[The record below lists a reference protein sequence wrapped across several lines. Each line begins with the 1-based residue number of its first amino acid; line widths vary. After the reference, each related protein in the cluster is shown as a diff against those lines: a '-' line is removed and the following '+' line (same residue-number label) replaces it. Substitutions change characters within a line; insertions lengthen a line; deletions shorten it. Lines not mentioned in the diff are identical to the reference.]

1 MNLKAIITAALVI
14 GTSTVALAQP
24 AQGGVQVTN
33 DSSFQER
40 DHRDHREPM
49 PAPAPYRPV
58 YQPPVVVAPQ
68 LHVIANTTLTYGAD
82 RIWMRTQ
89 PLSMIKLQ
97 AIKGRT
103 QVSSIAIKFANGRTQ
118 WVQENKL
125 LTQSSC
131 IDIDLD
137 GNVRNV
143 TGITIYGQGGAR
155 SQFQVLGA

>member
-24 AQGGVQVTN
+24 AQGGVQVSN
-33 DSSFQER
+33 ESSFQV
-40 DHRDHREPM
+40 RDHREPM
-49 PAPAPYRPV
+49 PTPAPYRR
-58 YQPPVVVAPQ
+58 
-68 LHVIANTTLTYGAD
+68 HVIANTKLTNGAD

-89 PLSMIKLQ
+89 ALSTIKLQ

-103 QVSSIAIKFANGRTQ
+103 NVTHVAIKFANGRTQ
-118 WVQENKL
+118 IVQENKM

-131 IDIDLD
+131 IDIDLA

-143 TGITIYGQGGAR
+143 TGITIFGQGGAR

>member
-24 AQGGVQVTN
+24 AQGGVQVSN
-33 DSSFQER
+33 ESSFQV
-40 DHRDHREPM
+40 RDHREPM
-49 PAPAPYRPV
+49 PTPAPYRPV
-58 YQPPVVVAPQ
+58 YQAPIVIAPQ
-68 LHVIANTTLTYGAD
+68 LHVIANTKLTNGKD
-82 RIWMRTQ
+82 KIWMRTQ
-89 PLSMIKLQ
+89 ALSTIKLQ

-103 QVSSIAIKFANGRTQ
+103 NVTEVAIKFANGRTQ
-118 WVQENKL
+118 IVQENKM

-131 IDIDLD
+131 IDIDLA

-143 TGITIYGQGGAR
+143 TGITIFGQGGAR

>member
-24 AQGGVQVTN
+24 AQGGVQVSN
-33 DSSFQER
+33 ESSFQV
-40 DHRDHREPM
+40 RDHREPM
-49 PAPAPYRPV
+49 PTPAPYRPV
-58 YQPPVVVAPQ
+58 YQPPIVVAPQ
-68 LHVIANTTLTYGAD
+68 LHVIANTKLTNGAD

-89 PLSMIKLQ
+89 PLRTIKLQ

-103 QVSSIAIKFANGRTQ
+103 DVTQVAIKFANGRTQ
-118 WVQENKL
+118 LVQENKM

-131 IDIDLD
+131 IDIDLA

-143 TGITIYGQGGAR
+143 TGITIFGQGGAR

>member
-24 AQGGVQVTN
+24 AQGGVQVSN
-33 DSSFQER
+33 ESSFQV
-40 DHRDHREPM
+40 RDHREPM
-49 PAPAPYRPV
+49 PTPAPYRPV
-58 YQPPVVVAPQ
+58 YQPAPVVAQ
-68 LHVIANTTLTYGAD
+68 LHVIANTKLTNGAD

-89 PLSMIKLQ
+89 ALSTIKLQ

-103 QVSSIAIKFANGRTQ
+103 NVTEVAIKFANGRTQ
-118 WVQENKL
+118 IVQENKM

-131 IDIDLD
+131 IDIDLA

-143 TGITIYGQGGAR
+143 TGITIFGQGGAR

>member
-24 AQGGVQVTN
+24 AQGGVQVSN
-33 DSSFQER
+33 ESSFQV
-40 DHRDHREPM
+40 RDHREPM
-49 PAPAPYRPV
+49 PTPAPYRPV
-58 YQPPVVVAPQ
+58 YQPAPVVAPR
-68 LHVIANTTLTYGAD
+68 LHVIANTKLTSGAD

-89 PLSMIKLQ
+89 ALSTIKLQ

-103 QVSSIAIKFANGRTQ
+103 NVTQVAIKFANGRTQ
-118 WVQENKL
+118 IVQENKM

-131 IDIDLD
+131 IDIDLA

-143 TGITIYGQGGAR
+143 TGITIFGQGGAR

>member
-24 AQGGVQVTN
+24 AQGGVQVSN
-33 DSSFQER
+33 ESSFQV
-40 DHRDHREPM
+40 RDHREPM
-49 PAPAPYRPV
+49 PTPAPYRPV
-58 YQPPVVVAPQ
+58 YQPPIVIAPQ
-68 LHVIANTTLTYGAD
+68 LHVIANTKLTNGKD
-82 RIWMRTQ
+82 KIWMRTQ
-89 PLSMIKLQ
+89 ALSTIKLQ

-103 QVSSIAIKFANGRTQ
+103 NVTEVAIKFANGRTQ
-118 WVQENKL
+118 IVQENKM

-131 IDIDLD
+131 IDIDLA

-143 TGITIYGQGGAR
+143 TGITIFGQGGAR

>member
-24 AQGGVQVTN
+24 AQGGVQVSN
-33 DSSFQER
+33 ESSFQV
-40 DHRDHREPM
+40 RDHREPM
-49 PAPAPYRPV
+49 PTPAPYRPV

-68 LHVIANTTLTYGAD
+68 LHVIANTKLTNGAD
-82 RIWMRTQ
+82 KIWMRTQ
-89 PLSMIKLQ
+89 ALSTIKLE

-103 QVSSIAIKFANGRTQ
+103 DVTQVAIKFANGRTQ
-118 WVQENKL
+118 IVRENKM

-131 IDIDLD
+131 IDIDLA

-143 TGITIYGQGGAR
+143 TGITIFGQGGAR

>member
-1 MNLKAIITAALVI
+1 MNPKAIITAALVI

-24 AQGGVQVTN
+24 AQGGVQVSDN
-33 DSSFQER
+33 DDSSFQV
-40 DHRDHREPM
+40 RDHREPM

-68 LHVIANTTLTYGAD
+68 LHVIANAKLTNGKD

-89 PLSMIKLQ
+89 PLSTIKLQ

-103 QVSSIAIKFANGRTQ
+103 NITEVAIKFANGRTQ
-118 WVQENKL
+118 IIQENKM

-131 IDIDLD
+131 IDIDLN
-137 GNVRNV
+137 GHVRNV
-143 TGITIYGQGGAR
+143 TGITI
-155 SQFQVLGA
+155 

>member
-1 MNLKAIITAALVI
+1 MNLKAILTAALVI

-24 AQGGVQVTN
+24 AQGGVQVSN
-33 DSSFQER
+33 ESSFQV
-40 DHRDHREPM
+40 RDHREPM
-49 PAPAPYRPV
+49 PMPAPYRPV
-58 YQPPVVVAPQ
+58 YQPPIVVAPQ
-68 LHVIANTTLTYGAD
+68 LHVIANTKLTNGAD

-89 PLSMIKLQ
+89 ALHTIKLE

-103 QVSSIAIKFANGRTQ
+103 DVTEVAIKFANGRTRL
-118 WVQENKL
+118 VQENKM

-131 IDIDLD
+131 IDIDLA

-143 TGITIYGQGGAR
+143 TGITIFGQGGAR

>member
-14 GTSTVALAQP
+14 GTSTVALASP
-24 AQGGVQVTN
+24 AQGGVQVTAN
-33 DSSFQER
+33 SSFQV
-40 DHRDHREPM
+40 RDHREPM

-58 YQPPVVVAPQ
+58 YQPPIVVAPQ
-68 LHVIANTTLTYGAD
+68 LHVIANTKLTNGAD
-82 RIWMRTQ
+82 KIWMRTQ
-89 PLSMIKLQ
+89 ALSTIKLQ

-103 QVSSIAIKFANGRTQ
+103 NVTQVAIKFANGRTQ
-118 WVQENKL
+118 IVQENKM

-131 IDIDLD
+131 IDIDLQ

-143 TGITIYGQGGAR
+143 TGITIFGQGGAR

>member
-14 GTSTVALAQP
+14 STSTVALAQP
-24 AQGGVQVTN
+24 ARGGVQVSN
-33 DSSFQER
+33 ESSFQV
-40 DHRDHREPM
+40 RDHREPM
-49 PAPAPYRPV
+49 PTPAPYRPV
-58 YQPPVVVAPQ
+58 YQPPVLVAPQ
-68 LHVIANTTLTYGAD
+68 LHVIANTKLTNGAD

-89 PLSMIKLQ
+89 ALSTIKLQ

-103 QVSSIAIKFANGRTQ
+103 NVTQVAIKFANGRTQ
-118 WVQENKL
+118 IVQENKM

-131 IDIDLD
+131 IDIDLA

-143 TGITIYGQGGAR
+143 TGITIFGQGGAR

>member
-24 AQGGVQVTN
+24 AQGGVQVSN
-33 DSSFQER
+33 ERSFQV
-40 DHRDHREPM
+40 RDHREPM
-49 PAPAPYRPV
+49 PTPAPVSSYRPV

-68 LHVIANTTLTYGAD
+68 LHVIANTKLTNGAD

-89 PLSMIKLQ
+89 ALSTIKLQ

-103 QVSSIAIKFANGRTQ
+103 NVTQVAIQFANGRTQ
-118 WVQENKL
+118 IVQENKM

-131 IDIDLD
+131 IDIDLA

-143 TGITIYGQGGAR
+143 TGITIFGQGGAR

>member
-24 AQGGVQVTN
+24 AQGGVQVSN
-33 DSSFQER
+33 ESSFQV
-40 DHRDHREPM
+40 RDHREPM
-49 PAPAPYRPV
+49 PTPAPYRPV
-58 YQPPVVVAPQ
+58 FQPPVVVAPQ
-68 LHVIANTTLTYGAD
+68 LHVIANTKLTNGAD

-89 PLSMIKLQ
+89 ALSTIKLQ

-103 QVSSIAIKFANGRTQ
+103 DVTQVAIKFANGRTQ
-118 WVQENKL
+118 IVQENKM

-131 IDIDLD
+131 IDIDLA

-143 TGITIYGQGGAR
+143 TGITIFGQGGAR
-155 SQFQVLGA
+155 SQFEVLGA

>member
-1 MNLKAIITAALVI
+1 MNLKAIITTALVI
-14 GTSTVALAQP
+14 GTSTVALARP
-24 AQGGVQVTN
+24 AQGGVQVSDN
-33 DSSFQER
+33 DDSSFQVR
-40 DHRDHREPM
+40 DHRD
-49 PAPAPYRPV
+49 APQPYRPV

-68 LHVIANTTLTYGAD
+68 LHVIANAKLTNGKD

-89 PLSMIKLQ
+89 PLSTIKLQ

-103 QVSSIAIKFANGRTQ
+103 NITEVAIKFANGRTQ
-118 WVQENKL
+118 FIQENKM

-137 GNVRNV
+137 GHVRNV
-143 TGITIYGQGGAR
+143 TGITIFGQGGAR